1 MPPRSSR
8 CPPTVAH
15 DAKRTA
21 EAASSGAVLPSVQ
34 GPAGRTIETVM
45 SFVALEGEHFKAN

>member
-34 GPAGRTIETVM
+34 RPAGRTIETVM